1 MVCDAVE
8 ELPQPSVAVH
18 IRVTE
23 YAPAHAPEVVT
34 LEDVS
39 VNAEP
44 QASVAVAVAKD
55 GVEVQLIVLDAG
67 SDEITGALIS

>member
-1 MVCDAVE
+1 ME

-18 IRVTE
+18 VRVTE
-23 YAPAHAPEVVT
+23 YAPAHAPAVVT

-44 QASVAVAVAKD
+44 QASVAVADVKEGVA
-55 GVEVQLIVLDAG
+55 GQSMVAGEG
-67 SDEITGALIS
+67 SDAMTGAVIS